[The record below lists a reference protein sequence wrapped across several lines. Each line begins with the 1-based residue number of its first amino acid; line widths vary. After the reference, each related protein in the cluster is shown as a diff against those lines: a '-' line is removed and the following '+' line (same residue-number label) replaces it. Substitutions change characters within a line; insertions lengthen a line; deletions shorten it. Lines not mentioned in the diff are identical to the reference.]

1 MDSILWAI
9 SGRSM
14 SQRPPGKMQSA
25 CLKLL
30 KVKLHLGE
38 PGREKRCSADWD
50 VGKLQKNGWR
60 AWKKPLP
67 RFSALSETGW
77 FQPKSS
83 HWISGLKRSNMEK
96 PKVSTMQTT
105 MPPWLFAMYT
115 LSFAQRSVAQS
126 ISKRV
131 VSYWLYNMGCS
142 IGVPQNSWFKMEKT
156 YILKWMMYIS
166 YKGTTISGNLHVTN

>member
-1 MDSILWAI
+1 MGHLWALYVSAPAWKNAI
-9 SGRSM
+9 CM
-14 SQRPPGKMQSA
+14 PQTAESQASPRGT
-25 CLKLL
+25 
-30 KVKLHLGE
+30 
-38 PGREKRCSADWD
+38 GREKRCSADWD

-115 LSFAQRSVAQS
+115 LSFAQRSMAQS

-142 IGVPQNSWFKMEKT
+142 IGVPQNSWFKMEKPI
-156 YILKWMMYIS
+156 Y
-166 YKGTTISGNLHVTN
+166 